1 MIERIEGIVTDIVKY
16 NDAHNVVTLYTRS
29 RGRMAFLA
37 PVGKSKTGRIRN
49 ATLSLMAVV
58 GTSVN
63 VKEGKEMYTLRSVEP
78 LQLWH
83 AIYRSPLKSSI
94 LFFIAEFCNR
104 LLRQYPSDER
114 LWSYLIESLNVL
126 ESASERDISNFHVTM
141 LTGLLSVAGI
151 SPTPYEWKPGDR
163 FDMLSGDMVT
173 ADHPDFLRRRLLLS
187 EEESRLLP
195 TLSRISYANM
205 TKFRFRRDERQ
216 RLLDRL
222 LEYYSIHLPIGRE
235 FKSLD
240 VLREL
245 FS

>member
-16 NDAHNVVTLYTRS
+16 NDAHNVVTLYTRN
-29 RGRMAFLA
+29 RGRMAFLV

-63 VKEGKEMYTLRSVEP
+63 IKEGKEMYTLRSVEP
-78 LQLWH
+78 IKLWH
-83 AIYRSPLKSSI
+83 AIYRSPVKSSV

-104 LLRQYPSDER
+104 LLRQYPADER
-114 LWSYLIESLNVL
+114 LWTYLIDSMNVL
-126 ESASERDISNFHVTM
+126 EKAPDKEISNFHITM

-151 SPTPYEWKPGDR
+151 SPVAYDWQPGDR
-163 FDMLSGDMVT
+163 FDMLSGEMVT
-173 ADHPDFLRRRLLLS
+173 ADHPDFLRRRVLLS
-187 EEESRLLP
+187 EEESRMLP
-195 TLSRISYANM
+195 KLGRISYYNM
-205 TKFRFRRDERQ
+205 TKFRFRREERQ
-216 RLLDRL
+216 SLLDRL